1 MAGYRAGN
9 RRRGAGVGAGGLRRA
24 ERLLVMQFSETRLA
38 GVLIIEPDVY
48 RDSRGFF
55 LERYNQSTYA
65 GFPGLDVAFVQDNH
79 SSSKRGVLRGL
90 HLQRRHPQG
99 KLVSA
104 VRGAVWDVAV
114 DIEPQ
119 SPTFRRWVGVELN
132 EDNHRQLYIPPGY
145 AHGFCVLSE
154 QADVFYKCTQFRHAD
169 DEYGILWNDPDL
181 AIDWPVDEPV
191 LSDKDAANP
200 GLAEYLQA

>member
-1 MAGYRAGN
+1 MAGYPVGN
-9 RRRGAGVGAGGLRRA
+9 RRRGTGVGSGGLRRA
-24 ERLLVMQFSETRLA
+24 ERLLVMQFTETRLA
-38 GVLIIEPDVY
+38 GVLLIEPDVY

-114 DIEPQ
+114 DIDPA
-119 SPTFRRWVGVELN
+119 SPTFRRWVGVELS

-200 GLAEYLQA
+200 GLAEYLRA